1 MNPITA
7 IVLGA
12 GQRGANVYAA
22 YALSFPNELKIVGVA
37 EPRADRRAAFAKEH
51 GIPEGRCFAGW
62 EDALRQDKFAD
73 CVFVCTQDR
82 MHFEPVMQALEKGY
96 DVLCEKPM
104 SYDRT
109 ELIAMGEKARQTGRV
124 LSICHVLRY
133 SPFFV
138 KLKELIDSGAIGQ
151 LVSIQH
157 IESVGYWHM
166 AHSFVRGNWSRS
178 EDSCPM
184 ILAKCCHDM
193 DILIWL
199 TGKRARYV
207 SSYGNNYLFR
217 AEKAPAGAAQRCMD
231 CAVRAGCPYDAV
243 RYYLESGRT
252 SVRAGR
258 VHWPINVLDP
268 HPTPENI
275 EQALRTG
282 PYGRC
287 VYHCDNDV
295 VDHQVVNIELDGGTT
310 INFTMSAFT
319 ERCYRTIKVMGTHG
333 CVEGNMDLSHLVWHD
348 FFGHSEEMDLK
359 VTDGSMAGHG
369 GGDAVM
375 VKQFVELLASGRD
388 DEMLSSVEHSIES
401 HLVALLAER
410 SRLEHGRSLPV
421 EL

>member
-1 MNPITA
+1 MKPITA
-7 IVLGA
+7 IILGA
-12 GQRGANVYAA
+12 GQRGANVYGG
-22 YALSFPNELKIVGVA
+22 YALNFPNELKIVGVA

-138 KLKELIDSGAIGQ
+138 KLKELIDSGTIGQ

-184 ILAKCCHDM
+184 ILAKCCHDT
-193 DILIWL
+193 DILTWL
-199 TGKRARYV
+199 VG
-207 SSYGNNYLFR
+207 S
-217 AEKAPAGAAQRCMD
+217 
-231 CAVRAGCPYDAV
+231 RAGKSAASARLRTLIP
-243 RYYLESGRT
+243 RT
-252 SVRAGR
+252 SRTAHRNTVWMAVCTGTPVPITRR
-258 VHWPINVLDP
+258 VSIWSIRKPFP
-268 HPTPENI
+268 
-275 EQALRTG
+275 
-282 PYGRC
+282 
-287 VYHCDNDV
+287 
-295 VDHQVVNIELDGGTT
+295 
-310 INFTMSAFT
+310 
-319 ERCYRTIKVMGTHG
+319 
-333 CVEGNMDLSHLVWHD
+333 MDL
-348 FFGHSEEMDLK
+348 F
-359 VTDGSMAGHG
+359 
-369 GGDAVM
+369 
-375 VKQFVELLASGRD
+375 
-388 DEMLSSVEHSIES
+388 
-401 HLVALLAER
+401 
-410 SRLEHGRSLPV
+410 P
-421 EL
+421 

>member
-1 MNPITA
+1 MKPITA

-184 ILAKCCHDM
+184 ILAKCCHDT
-193 DILIWL
+193 DILTWL
-199 TGKRARYV
+199 AGSAWLAMGGIFLIGLGFAPMYPAMLHATPSYFGAELSQQVMGVEMAFAYV
-207 SSYGNNYLFR
+207 GSTCFPPLFG
-217 AEKAPAGAAQRCMD
+217 ALAAPLGTSMYPGFLLACLLLAAAAIELADR
-231 CAVRAGCPYDAV
+231 
-243 RYYLESGRT
+243 LF
-252 SVRAGR
+252 SVREFCGKG
-258 VHWPINVLDP
+258 
-268 HPTPENI
+268 E
-275 EQALRTG
+275 EQ
-282 PYGRC
+282 
-287 VYHCDNDV
+287 V
-295 VDHQVVNIELDGGTT
+295 I
-310 INFTMSAFT
+310 
-319 ERCYRTIKVMGTHG
+319 
-333 CVEGNMDLSHLVWHD
+333 
-348 FFGHSEEMDLK
+348 
-359 VTDGSMAGHG
+359 
-369 GGDAVM
+369 
-375 VKQFVELLASGRD
+375 
-388 DEMLSSVEHSIES
+388 
-401 HLVALLAER
+401 
-410 SRLEHGRSLPV
+410 
-421 EL
+421 